1 MKKNTL
7 RLISLLLAAILCL
20 SLTACGDKAASAPG
34 SGNETQTNAA
44 ANNGS
49 AGGAGDGVAPTA
61 QELGYGYLSEYSDL
75 EGIELNYIASANVAG
90 GKLYLRGDY
99 YDEAGSDNGTR
110 LYERDLATGVTKRIS
125 LPELVQEENTNEYIQ
140 QMSILS
146 DGSGYWLL
154 TDQYTFDSSL
164 WEEDPIVF
172 EDETAEPTED
182 AEPVEVPD
190 VPEEPEAEGLRAGGT
205 AEYTV
210 ALLSDLVP
218 IDPDDGNLVP
228 VDPEEPVQ
236 EPDIPETPEEPPIF
250 ESNETYYLKKCD
262 MTGKVLLE
270 KDMTEVT
277 RGMDYFYS
285 QAMALDGEGNVYM
298 ACDQTILRFDSDG
311 NRLED
316 VDAGDMY
323 VQSMVTAG
331 DGTVL
336 VSGWDMESGGL
347 KIFRVEGSGLTALEI
362 EGLNQ
367 NGRCDLFPGSGS
379 SILINDGTY
388 LSALNLES
396 GTLDRLLS
404 WLDSDVNG
412 NNISAIASPDQD
424 TVLVLLGSYRRSIE
438 EFVFEMGTLHRVPAS
453 EIPVRTILTLGAQ
466 YLDSDIQD
474 AIIRYNRENDTY
486 RISLVDYSQ
495 YNTEDNYNGGAEQ
508 MERDII
514 SGACPDILYLS
525 SIGNAE
531 RIISKGALADLTPL
545 MEQDG
550 EFSMADLIEAPF
562 RAYSRDGKY
571 YGLPWSFSLSTMY
584 ASARLVGDRESWTL
598 SDLKEIIDGLDPDVQ
613 VMMWATQADFLNSMV
628 YYNINRFVNYADNTC
643 DFSSQEFMDLLEI
656 AKRLPEDYSFYDSG
670 MDGAEMAYS
679 SSDEFSMLQAGELLM
694 ANGYGGDDS
703 YSIREMYR
711 LYTRENGIVRIGYP
725 TSEGNGAMLNV
736 YNAMAISARCAD
748 PAGAW
753 SFLKTM
759 LSDEIQEN
767 LWSLP
772 VSRKAFDKVLAQAME
787 RDSYQDENGE
797 TVYIDSTGYIGN
809 TEYPMGELTQE
820 QADAFRAYVDGAGI
834 MGSYDVDIMEIIT
847 DEAGAFFAGDKTAQ
861 EVADLIQNRVTIYLG
876 ETG

>member
-7 RLISLLLAAILCL
+7 RLVSLLLAAILCL
-20 SLTACGDKAASAPG
+20 SMTACGDKASSDPG
-34 SGNETQTNAA
+34 SGTDNQTNAA
-44 ANNGS
+44 ANNGPS
-49 AGGAGDGVAPTA
+49 GGPGEGVTPTV
-61 QELGYGYLSEYSDL
+61 QELGYGYLSEYSEL
-75 EGIELNYIASANVAG
+75 EGMELNYIASASVAN
-90 GKLYLRGDY
+90 GKLYLRGEY
-99 YDEAGSDNGTR
+99 YDEVGTDNGTR
-110 LYERDLATGVTKRIS
+110 LYERDLSTGETKRLP

-140 QMSILS
+140 QMSVLS

-154 TDQYTFDSSL
+154 TDQYTFDPSL

-172 EDETAEPTED
+172 ADEE

-190 VPEEPEAEGLRAGGT
+190 VPEEPEAEAEGLSSRGDQ
-205 AEYTV
+205 EYTV
-210 ALLSDLVP
+210 ELLTDLVP
-218 IDPDDGNLVP
+218 IDPEDGNLVP
-228 VDPEEPVQ
+228 MDPEDPSEDP
-236 EPDIPETPEEPPIF
+236 EIPAEPEESGFFDSQEI
-250 ESNETYYLKKCD
+250 YLLKKCD

-270 KDMTEVT
+270 KDMTEAT
-277 RGMDYFYS
+277 KDMEYFYS
-285 QAMALDGEGNVYM
+285 QAMALDGEGNVYL

-316 VDAGDMY
+316 VDGGDMY
-323 VQSMVTAG
+323 IQSMVSAG

-347 KIFRVEGSGLTALEI
+347 TIYRVEGNGLSPLEV

-367 NGRCDLFPGSGS
+367 NGRCDMFPGSGS
-379 SILINDGTY
+379 SILVNDGTY
-388 LSALNLES
+388 LSALDLES
-396 GTLDRLLS
+396 GTLERLLS

-412 NNISAIASPDQD
+412 DNISAIAAPDED
-424 TVLVLLGSYRRSIE
+424 TVLVLLGSYRRATN
-438 EFVFEMGTLHRVPAS
+438 EFVFELGTLHRVPAS

-508 MERDII
+508 MEKDII

-525 SIGNAE
+525 SVSNAE

-550 EFSMADLIEAPF
+550 EFSMEDLIEAPF
-562 RAYSRDGKY
+562 RAYAQDGKY

-584 ASARLVGDRESWTL
+584 ASARLVGDREGWTL
-598 SDLKEIIDGLDPDVQ
+598 SELKEIIDGLDPEVR

-628 YYNINRFVNYADNTC
+628 YYNLGRFVNYADASC
-643 DFSSQEFMDLLEI
+643 DFASQDFMDLLEI
-656 AKRLPEDYSFYDSG
+656 AKRLPEDYSFYENDNG
-670 MDGAEMAYS
+670 MDGDAMGYA

-694 ANGYGGDDS
+694 ANGYGGDSS

-711 LYTRENGIVRIGYP
+711 LYTRENGFVRIGYP
-725 TSEGNGAMLNV
+725 TSQGNGAMLNV

-767 LWSLP
+767 IWSLP
-772 VSRKAFDKVLAQAME
+772 VSRKAFDQVLAQAME
-787 RDSYQDENGE
+787 RESYVDENGE
-797 TVYIDSTGYIGN
+797 TVYIDSTGYIGD
-809 TEYPMGELTQE
+809 TEYAMGELTQE
-820 QADAFRAYVDGAGI
+820 QAEAFRAYVDGAGI
-834 MGSYDVDIMEIIT
+834 MGSYDMDIMEIIT
-847 DEAGAFFAGDKTAQ
+847 DEAGAFFAGDKTAA